1 MFKVLYEEWF
11 RNKDG
16 DWDYRVKEKLCT
28 CQTEAEF
35 LVRKLTKDDF
45 NRYENIMIA
54 KLEEPPT
61 ASQ

>member
-1 MFKVLYEEWF
+1 MYKVLYEEWF

-35 LVRKLTKDDF
+35 LVSKLKNDELY
-45 NRYENIMIA
+45 RYENIMIA
-54 KLEEPPT
+54 VLEHLPT
-61 ASQ
+61 AST